1 MDAALKLDRK
11 NTEHFP
17 KSNLS
22 LLDKNEL
29 KSINGGVEPASALA
43 GWKTIAFL
51 AGGTLGAVAVAVG
64 ATILIYKGVEYL
76 ITD

>member
-1 MDAALKLDRK
+1 MAGNGAHGKGD
-11 NTEHFP
+11 
-17 KSNLS
+17 
-22 LLDKNEL
+22 
-29 KSINGGVEPASALA
+29 SIACWTMIASALA